1 MNTERIYLVILILA
15 MCCAQV
21 CLGQNKPPSPTNG
34 TAPRVELDPQLEV
47 NRKALLTGDVGAAS
61 IMLFH
66 EDPNARRILIE
77 TLTQG
82 QNSPARIAVCDALNR
97 TRAEDKT
104 AKNVEEFIGPLL
116 VMLGSENPDEVRWA
130 AEVTLIFEYEQI
142 EQALEELLADA
153 SKPVRARV
161 NAVHALTLRLLDMEA
176 TIKLI
181 TLVDDA
187 DRRIAAEAEKALRS
201 LGMEVGENT
210 EARNR
215 IKKRIAEQG
224 PESFLRNRL
233 IHVQAQKR
241 QVAAELDSLEK
252 SYLAL
257 LARAYRD
264 MSDDAKKGT
273 FLAEHLDSSK
283 APVKLWALEEADQW
297 RRGTNNDNFPR
308 KQLEPIL
315 IGLIA
320 DSDRDVRLRTADLLA
335 VMGELIFAKPLL
347 SQLEAEQDAEVRTKL
362 FVALGWACASAVS
375 GSVPDKLSPEI
386 KEIRADTLGWAEKF
400 LSEKDD
406 AEKVRN
412 GAEVI
417 EKLLKRDG
425 LEDKEVSKY
434 LGLLLARYQQQ
445 KGNSGGTLT
454 GELLSAMAGL
464 CTQNSACSGKA
475 AELYWPLFEEALRS
489 ESAFV
494 RETAVDGLANIDKTR
509 ALGILRDR
517 FVNDPSVNLRKKI
530 IALANEAGDKRDL
543 EWLSEKIG
551 VNSESKP
558 AWQAMNNIFKG

>member
-233 IHVQAQKR
+233 
-241 QVAAELDSLEK
+241 
-252 SYLAL
+252 
-257 LARAYRD
+257 
-264 MSDDAKKGT
+264 
-273 FLAEHLDSSK
+273 
-283 APVKLWALEEADQW
+283 
-297 RRGTNNDNFPR
+297 
-308 KQLEPIL
+308 
-315 IGLIA
+315 
-320 DSDRDVRLRTADLLA
+320 
-335 VMGELIFAKPLL
+335 
-347 SQLEAEQDAEVRTKL
+347 
-362 FVALGWACASAVS
+362 
-375 GSVPDKLSPEI
+375 
-386 KEIRADTLGWAEKF
+386 
-400 LSEKDD
+400 
-406 AEKVRN
+406 
-412 GAEVI
+412 
-417 EKLLKRDG
+417 
-425 LEDKEVSKY
+425 
-434 LGLLLARYQQQ
+434 
-445 KGNSGGTLT
+445 
-454 GELLSAMAGL
+454 
-464 CTQNSACSGKA
+464 
-475 AELYWPLFEEALRS
+475 
-489 ESAFV
+489 
-494 RETAVDGLANIDKTR
+494 
-509 ALGILRDR
+509 
-517 FVNDPSVNLRKKI
+517 
-530 IALANEAGDKRDL
+530 
-543 EWLSEKIG
+543 
-551 VNSESKP
+551 
-558 AWQAMNNIFKG
+558 